1 MPGMGLY
8 AVVCEEAG
16 NAVVGVGA
24 VGSLVVCLQPAFG
37 VEVERCRGLE
47 GMGCRV
53 DYEPV
58 KSAAPREVEA
68 SLGAQQ
74 LSSSYAVGGG
84 GHWLTV
90 EVVMALL
97 VGLLPVE
104 VVLQE
109 EWSLARLQT

>member
-1 MPGMGLY
+1 LDLVAEVWVPGMGLY

-16 NAVVGVGA
+16 NAVVGVDA

-68 SLGAQQ
+68 SLGVQQ
-74 LSSSYAVGGG
+74 LSSSCVVEGD

-90 EVVMALL
+90 EVVKALL
-97 VGLLPVE
+97 AGLTRVE
-104 VVLQE
+104 VV
-109 EWSLARLQT
+109 